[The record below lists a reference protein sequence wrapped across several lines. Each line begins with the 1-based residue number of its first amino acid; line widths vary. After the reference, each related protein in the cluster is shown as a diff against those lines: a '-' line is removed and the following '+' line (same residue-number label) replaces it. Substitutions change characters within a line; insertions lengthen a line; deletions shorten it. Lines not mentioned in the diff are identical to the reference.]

1 MERITSSLFSI
12 GAIAPGAVSLNGRTY
27 EPDVT
32 KGYMTCTFSHTWP
45 VVTFYGECLAP
56 LTVGRSSNSIL
67 HQPVNREHRMRVHD
81 PEHRIPDEVIGC
93 IVDCACGIGRDGR
106 LPQTVE
112 SAPGI
117 DAVATVFKQAHNVDK
132 LIGGHQ
138 SGRQTF
144 VVSMEVM
151 YNSEESGFV
160 YKAVDGTDPESD
172 FKHTPDTWRR
182 AGLVYMPVTA
192 AREELAAT
200 RDFKHMRMRDKRED
214 GKGYCGQAIVNGAA
228 REVYWVMGGPDGQV
242 HYGGLGIVRYGAEPS
257 ARIVQMLAHA
267 SPEDQGVEEAAS
279 ELVKRLQKAVDEYLV
294 GAGTKES

>member
-12 GAIAPGAVSLNGRTY
+12 GAIAPGAVSLNGKTY

-32 KGYMTCTFSHTWP
+32 KGFMTCTFSHTWP

-56 LTVGRSSNSIL
+56 MTVGRSSASVL
-67 HQPVNREHRMRVHD
+67 YQPVNREHRMRVHD

-93 IVDCACGIGRDGR
+93 VIDCACGIGRDGR

-112 SAPGI
+112 AAPGI
-117 DAVATVFKQAHNVDK
+117 DAVASIFKQAHNVDK
-132 LIGGHQ
+132 LIGQHQ

-151 YNSEESGFV
+151 YNSEESGFL
-160 YKAVDGTDPESD
+160 YKAIEGTDPDSD
-172 FKHTPDTWRR
+172 FAHTPDAWRR
-182 AGLVYMPVTA
+182 AGLVYVPVT
-192 AREELAAT
+192 
-200 RDFKHMRMRDKRED
+200 
-214 GKGYCGQAIVNGAA
+214 AA

-267 SPEDQGVEEAAS
+267 SPEEQGVEEAAS
-279 ELVKRLQKAVDEYLV
+279 ELVKTLQKAVDEYLS
-294 GAGTKES
+294 GNS